1 MRMLLLA
8 TGLLLP
14 LAACSVASSG
24 TGDDGTP
31 GVAAQGTGA
40 TRTYAIADFTEVEL
54 RGSDNVDIR
63 VGPGFS
69 VRADG
74 DGELLDHLKI
84 SREGGALRIGRTR
97 ANGWSWGG
105 GRAKISVTMPALG
118 AAGVAGSG
126 DLTADRAQG
135 ASFRASVAGSGN
147 LSVGTIAVER
157 AQVSLAGSGDARL
170 AGTARQ
176 LTVEIAGSG
185 DVDASGLTASAAD
198 VSIAGSG
205 SVRAQVDGPAKV
217 SVMGSGDVDLGGKAR
232 CQTSKMGSGS
242 VRCGG

>member
-14 LAACSVASSG
+14 LAACSVASG
-24 TGDDGTP
+24 TSDDGTP
-31 GVAAQGTGA
+31 GVAAQGTGG

-54 RGSDNVDIR
+54 RGADNVDIR

-74 DGELLDHLKI
+74 DSELLDHLKI
-84 SREGGALRIGRTR
+84 SREGNVLRIGRTR
-97 ANGWSWGG
+97 TTGWSWGG
-105 GRAKISVTMPALG
+105 GRAKISVTMPAL
-118 AAGVAGSG
+118 AAVGVAGSG

-135 ASFRASVAGSGN
+135 PSFRGSVAGSGN
-147 LSVGTIAVER
+147 LSVGTVAVDR
-157 AQVSLAGSGDARL
+157 AEVSLAGSGDARL
-170 AGTARQ
+170 AGTAKQ

-185 DVDASGLTASAAD
+185 DVDANGLTASAAS
-198 VSIAGSG
+198 VSVAGSG
-205 SVRAQVDGPAKV
+205 GVRAQVDGPAKV
-217 SVMGSGDVDLGGKAR
+217 SVMGSGDVDLGAKAR